1 MSAHLYLKFAFLIV
15 SLGLFCS
22 CSGVTRS
29 SDNAA
34 PNNQLV
40 SSTPPFKTKE
50 PEHYQAIRTITST
63 DSSGASSIS
72 KTLIAR
78 DGDLRR
84 EEIERESSH
93 KIVILELE
101 QGRFVLL
108 PDAKIYTESFAAV
121 EEVKHDLNDSGGSPE
136 RLLHQ
141 EPISTSYQTIG
152 SETIAGRSTTK
163 YRIVVNISTSENVS
177 RSETLMWIDENY
189 GMPIRSE
196 TKTDDGSKQVMELT
210 NITLSIDKSLFRMP
224 EGYEKV
230 ATFEFRRRLGKT
242 ETR

>member
-1 MSAHLYLKFAFLIV
+1 VSAHLRITFAFLIV

-22 CSGVTRS
+22 CSS
-29 SDNAA
+29 SRQAADNTTA
-34 PNNQLV
+34 NNQIV
-40 SSTPPFKTKE
+40 TSTPPFKTKE
-50 PEHYQAIRTITST
+50 PDHYQALRTITST
-63 DSSGASSIS
+63 DSSGASSIT

-78 DGDLRR
+78 DGVLRR
-84 EEIERESSH
+84 EEIERGSSP
-93 KIVILELE
+93 KIVMLELE

-108 PDAKIYTESFAAV
+108 PDAKIYTASSDAV
-121 EEVKHDLNDSGGSPE
+121 EEANQDLSDSGGSPE

-141 EPISTSYQTIG
+141 EPIATSYQTIG

-163 YRIVVNISTSENVS
+163 YRIIVNISTSDNVS
-177 RSETLMWIDENY
+177 RSETFMWIDENY

-196 TKTDDGSKQVMELT
+196 TKTDDGNQVVMELS
-210 NITLSIDKSLFRMP
+210 NITLSVDKSLFRMP

-242 ETR
+242 ESR

>member
-1 MSAHLYLKFAFLIV
+1 MSAHLHLTFAFLIV
-15 SLGLFCS
+15 SLGLLCS
-22 CSGVTRS
+22 CSS
-29 SDNAA
+29 SRQAPDTAA
-34 PNNQLV
+34 INNQIV

-50 PEHYQAIRTITST
+50 PDHYQALRTITST
-63 DSSGASSIS
+63 DSSGASSIT

-84 EEIERESSH
+84 EEIERASSPT
-93 KIVILELE
+93 IVILELA

-121 EEVKHDLNDSGGSPE
+121 EEANQDLSDSGGSPE

-141 EPISTSYQTIG
+141 EPIATSYQTIG

-196 TKTDDGSKQVMELT
+196 TKTDDGRRHLMELS
-210 NITLSIDKSLFRMP
+210 NITLSVDKSLFRMP

-230 ATFEFRRRLGKT
+230 AAFEFRRRLGKT

>member
-1 MSAHLYLKFAFLIV
+1 MSAHLHLKFAFLIV

-22 CSGVTRS
+22 CSSFRQAADNTN
-29 SDNAA
+29 SDN
-34 PNNQLV
+34 QIV

-50 PEHYQAIRTITST
+50 PEHYQALRTITST
-63 DSSGASSIS
+63 DAAGASSITR
-72 KTLIAR
+72 TLIAR

-84 EEIERESSH
+84 EEIDRGSSL
-93 KIVILELE
+93 KLVILELE

-108 PDAKIYTESFAAV
+108 PEAKIYTEAFDAV
-121 EEVKHDLNDSGGSPE
+121 EEVKQDLSDSGGSPE

-141 EPISTSYQTIG
+141 EPIATSYQTIG

-196 TKTDDGSKQVMELT
+196 TKTDDGSKQLMELT
-210 NITLSIDKSLFRMP
+210 NIR
-224 EGYEKV
+224 
-230 ATFEFRRRLGKT
+230 
-242 ETR
+242 